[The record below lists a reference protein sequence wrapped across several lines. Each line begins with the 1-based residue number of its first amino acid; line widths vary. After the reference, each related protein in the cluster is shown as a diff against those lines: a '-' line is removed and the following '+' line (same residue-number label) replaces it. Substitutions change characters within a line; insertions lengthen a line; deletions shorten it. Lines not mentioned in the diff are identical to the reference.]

1 MNFMQFSRLS
11 LLATLFFGI
20 FSVTN
25 AQTNHPF
32 SWKVTTDSWYKPQAY
47 TFKYTTGDLTEK
59 GGQPTIQTRISRGPV
74 CSNECKNTT
83 APDVCTENH
92 LKEKLNKVELSG
104 FRLPAGYS
112 GVEYVTF
119 DVQSNGKTSG
129 FQVVKQDVLCKPCI
143 QEAVNLVADLGEWY
157 PAVQDGIYVKS
168 TVVVPVFFK

>member
-1 MNFMQFSRLS
+1 M
-11 LLATLFFGI
+11 
-20 FSVTN
+20 
-25 AQTNHPF
+25 
-32 SWKVTTDSWYKPQAY
+32 
-47 TFKYTTGDLTEK
+47 
-59 GGQPTIQTRISRGPV
+59 
-74 CSNECKNTT
+74 
-83 APDVCTENH
+83 
-92 LKEKLNKVELSG
+92 KEKLNKVELSG